1 MRLFTPDTRKLG
13 LRGVLCGFVFG
24 ILGMVVSCAPVQQPS
39 PRTKTDI
46 EQNRESMRD
55 LSHAR
60 EVKKE
65 HDKQLMEIRG
75 VVGTGISRGAKG
87 QPVIEV
93 YVERL
98 NESLRQKVPK
108 ELDGV
113 AVRIVETG
121 EFTARPKDASPG
133 QE

>member
-1 MRLFTPDTRKLG
+1 MSLPEARKLVG
-13 LRGVLCGFVFG
+13 GGILYAFLSG
-24 ILGMVVSCAPVQQPS
+24 ILGMVVACGPAQPPS
-39 PRTKTDI
+39 RTSTVSI
-46 EQNRESMRD
+46 EQSRESVTD

-65 HDKQLMEIRG
+65 HDSQLMAIPG
-75 VVGTGISRGAKG
+75 VVGTGISRDAKG

-113 AVRIVETG
+113 SVRIVETG
-121 EFTARPKDASPG
+121 EFEARPKDPSPR
-133 QE
+133 QQ